1 MDQYTNGGL
10 KNFMSEI
17 NSMKTNEEVIED
29 MINTAKK
36 QEEVNNDANVKPYKD
51 GSVKVILDN
60 PYDDV
65 YGIDYDRE
73 KFRDGTEF
81 RVDSINDLKG
91 LVGYIEGNMKFHTKA
106 LAATGNLISVV
117 VWPSNAQNTWIA
129 EVRIIESD
137 ELFDVETRWLNQ
149 GDYYQ
154 NV

>member
-1 MDQYTNGGL
+1 MKTSEDMTNT
-10 KNFMSEI
+10 
-17 NSMKTNEEVIED
+17 TNEEVIED

-36 QEEVNNDANVKPYKD
+36 QEEVNNDANAEPYKD
-51 GSVKVILDN
+51 GSVKVFLDN

-91 LVGYIEGNMKFHTKA
+91 LVDYIESNMKFHTKA

-137 ELFDVETRWLNQ
+137 ELFDAETRWLNP
-149 GDYYQ
+149 GDYQ